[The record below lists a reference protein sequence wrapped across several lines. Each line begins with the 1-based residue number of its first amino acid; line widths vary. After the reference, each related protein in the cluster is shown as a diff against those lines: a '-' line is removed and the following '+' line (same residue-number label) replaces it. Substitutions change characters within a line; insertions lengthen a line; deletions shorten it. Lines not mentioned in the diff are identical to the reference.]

1 MQGKNVG
8 FPKKESLHLYI
19 KFFWSCVRPQKN
31 KIVHSFFNMTAL
43 HRLKKEDFL
52 LFKRLVQRLPVL
64 AAAFKLFYRQALFIS
79 AIIRSTYFNF
89 VHF

>member
-31 KIVHSFFNMTAL
+31 KIVHSFFNMASL

-52 LFKRLVQRLPVL
+52 LF
-64 AAAFKLFYRQALFIS
+64 
-79 AIIRSTYFNF
+79 
-89 VHF
+89 